1 MRHRKKLNHL
11 GRTSS
16 HRKAMLANM
25 ASSLILH
32 KRIST
37 TLAKAKALRVYVEPL
52 ITKSKSDSTH
62 SRRTVFSYLKDK
74 VAVSELFRE
83 VSPKVADRPGG
94 YTRILKTGSR
104 LGDNADMCIIE
115 LVDFNENM
123 LEAQK
128 ESKTASKR
136 SRRGRG
142 KKSSDTAEAGAAGK
156 QEKTASKK
164 GADIDQKTSEKE
176 AEKAEAVKGET
187 PGADEKEVVTEET
200 AVEEKPAA
208 EAAVEDKPVAETA
221 VEEKPEEETAV
232 EDKPSEVKES
242 KDKTPETPEA
252 DESAKDKKKEDDDN
266 KSEKPAGE

>member
-74 VAVSELFRE
+74 IAVSELFRE

-176 AEKAEAVKGET
+176 AEKAEAVEGET

-208 EAAVEDKPVAETA
+208 ETA

-232 EDKPSEVKES
+232 EEKPADVKES
-242 KDKTPETPEA
+242 KDKTPETPET

-266 KSEKPAGE
+266 KSENLPAE